1 MANQDRYDR
10 MLEAIDW
17 ERKTEESYF
26 KQLQSKKTNAEKIEA
41 GILWYPVVIVK
52 KYYTI
57 GEQVEIIVERKIR
70 DVMSHRFKTG
80 MGCQVFTVNSSGEKE
95 SLKGVV
101 SFVKKLKMGIL
112 FGSNVNQLED
122 IEDRFKSGVELVYDE
137 KPYTVMTQAI
147 HRVKESQEDHISEL
161 RTGISK
167 QSDFAPYQPQT
178 QQFHPWTSLNDSQ
191 NAAIAGCLSAERI
204 AIIHGPPGT
213 GKTTTLVALIKETL
227 RSQKRILVCAPSN
240 NAVDLLA
247 RRLEEAG
254 VDTLRVGNVSRVAD
268 STAHLTLANKVANHD
283 DWKHIK
289 KVKIEA
295 NEARKQAGSFKRKFG
310 YKERENRN
318 AMYKESRELKKW
330 ARELEDRLV
339 DSILNKAQ
347 AVCSTLMS
355 ASSSYIKDLKF
366 ETVVIDEASQALE
379 PECWNAILKAKR
391 VIFAGDHL
399 QLPPTVKS
407 REAEELG
414 LTDTIL
420 DRMSDKI
427 HHSYLLTTQYRM
439 NDKILSFSNKRFYE
453 SKLVSDVSNSQWS
466 LDDHPLVFIDTS
478 GCGFEEE
485 KHSDTFSSFNKGEIF
500 IIREWFLQHRDIL
513 QEDTAI
519 GIISPYAAQVKLLK
533 QHIEDEETYRGLNIE
548 VNSIDGFQG
557 QEKDLILI
565 SLVRSNENGEIG
577 FLADERRLN
586 VGMTRAK
593 KKLVIIGDLSTLGGS
608 ELYTALADHIESDGH
623 YQSAW
628 EYMS

>member
-10 MLEAIDW
+10 LLEAIEW
-17 ERKTEESYF
+17 ERKTEETFF
-26 KQLQSKKTNAEKIEA
+26 KQLQSKKTNAEKVQA

-57 GEQVEIIVERKIR
+57 GEQVEIIVERKVK
-70 DVMSHRFKTG
+70 DSMSHRFKTG
-80 MGCQVFTVNSSGEKE
+80 MGCEVFTVNSSGEKE

-101 SFVKKLKMGIL
+101 SFVRKLKMGIL

-137 KPYTVMTQAI
+137 KPYKVMQQAVLD
-147 HRVKESQEDHISEL
+147 VKLSQEEHIVEL
-161 RTGISK
+161 RKGIATH
-167 QSDFAPYQPQT
+167 DNFAPYQPAT

-191 NAAIAGCLSAERI
+191 NAAIEGCLSSNRI

-213 GKTTTLVALIKETL
+213 GKTTTLVALIKEIL
-227 RSQKRILVCAPSN
+227 RSEKRVLVCAPSN

-247 RRLEEAG
+247 RRLDHAG
-254 VDTLRVGNVSRVAD
+254 VETLRIGNVSRVAD
-268 STAHLTLANKVANHD
+268 STAHLTLATKVADSD

-310 YKERENRN
+310 YKQRENRN
-318 AMYKESRELKKW
+318 IMYKESRELKKW

-339 DSILNKAQ
+339 ESIIRKAQ

-355 ASSSYIKDLKF
+355 ANSSYIKDLKF

-407 REAEELG
+407 KEAQELG
-414 LTDTIL
+414 LAETIL
-420 DRMSDKI
+420 DNMSEHI

-453 SKLVSDVSNSQWS
+453 SKLISHDSNSRWS
-466 LDDHPLVFIDTS
+466 LDEFPLVFVDTS

-485 KHSDTFSSFNKGEIF
+485 KHPDTFSSFNKGEIF
-500 IIREWFLQHRDIL
+500 IIREWFLRHKEIML
-513 QEDTAI
+513 EDTTI
-519 GIISPYAAQVKLLK
+519 GIISPYAAQVKLIK
-533 QHIEDEETYRGLNIE
+533 QHIEDEELHRGLNIE

-593 KKLVIIGDLSTLGGS
+593 KKLVMIGDLGTLGGS
-608 ELYTALADHIESDGH
+608 ELYTSLADHIESQGQ